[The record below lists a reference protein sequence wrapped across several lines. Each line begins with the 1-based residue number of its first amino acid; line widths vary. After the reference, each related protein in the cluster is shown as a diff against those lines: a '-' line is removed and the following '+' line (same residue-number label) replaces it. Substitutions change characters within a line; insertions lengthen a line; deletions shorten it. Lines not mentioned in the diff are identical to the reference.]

1 MDSIAPTVRSGQSDQ
16 AIFAEVNISM
26 TAVPMS
32 DAAKAKFGDDTK
44 AYERA
49 FRAHIV
55 RSLMNCFELELAIL
69 EGDSAKAKTLATRL
83 VEGRNA
89 SHDLFEQ

>member
-32 DAAKAKFGDDTK
+32 DGICCPPNSVLQVRPFQPPSTK
-44 AYERA
+44 A
-49 FRAHIV
+49 
-55 RSLMNCFELELAIL
+55 
-69 EGDSAKAKTLATRL
+69 
-83 VEGRNA
+83 
-89 SHDLFEQ
+89 